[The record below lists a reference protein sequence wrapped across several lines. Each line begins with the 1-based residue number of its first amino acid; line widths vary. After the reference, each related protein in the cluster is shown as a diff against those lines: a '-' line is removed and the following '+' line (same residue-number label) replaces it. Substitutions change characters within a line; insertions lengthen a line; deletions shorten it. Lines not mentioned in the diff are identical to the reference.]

1 MCVIESHALQLLSG
15 HDYNPHEFD
24 RNNKNRCTCMHT
36 YTHTQII
43 EGETRRERDKR
54 RGGGGGEEEET
65 RYNMTISTC
74 LPTFTC
80 TRRQNERI
88 L

>member
-1 MCVIESHALQLLSG
+1 MHA
-15 HDYNPHEFD
+15 H
-24 RNNKNRCTCMHT
+24 
-36 YTHTQII
+36 THTQII

-54 RGGGGGEEEET
+54 RGGGEEEET

-74 LPTFTC
+74 LPTYTC
-80 TRRQNERI
+80 TRRQNEQI

>member
-1 MCVIESHALQLLSG
+1 MIIIHTSLIEITKTGVHA
-15 HDYNPHEFD
+15 
-24 RNNKNRCTCMHT
+24 CTHA
-36 YTHTQII
+36 QII

-54 RGGGGGEEEET
+54 RGRGGGGGEEEET

-74 LPTFTC
+74 LPTYTC
-80 TRRQNERI
+80 TRRQNEQI

>member
-1 MCVIESHALQLLSG
+1 MITIHTSLIEITKTGVHA
-15 HDYNPHEFD
+15 
-24 RNNKNRCTCMHT
+24 CTH
-36 YTHTQII
+36 THTQII

-74 LPTFTC
+74 LPTCTC
-80 TRRQNERI
+80 TRRQNEQI